1 MLNQILKYKEYYIDS
16 IINRFSLSFLF
27 TPYFTYASS
36 IKTNT
41 KDKYKIIKN
50 NYDTSKKSIIYF
62 AGLFQN
68 AELEYKDISNN
79 LSSYNHIYINTYFNN
94 NDIYKDTLLKII
106 DELGELDIECIIGY
120 SFGGSLSLQFKEIYL
135 QKKDKIIKSILIS
148 PAGFQSNTF
157 LEKTIKIISKYLYSL
172 YGNDKWYMIKNY
184 PLYQNTNTL
193 SDTDYIIVST
203 SDNIH
208 NVNPIKTHENSIII
222 KHASHFSMIQ
232 IIKKQNIIFELIKNS
247 YKIENVTVKPLTSN
261 INKILFGSHFYPY
274 HITLWIA
281 VSSYNLYYFIKCGYS
296 YINLFY
302 GFLLASFLWTLAE
315 YIAHRVI
322 LHNIL
327 YVHHKKHHV
336 YPNKL
341 SIIHSPMSPFVFSW
355 IILYYM
361 FKLFENQQ
369 IVLSIFIFI
378 QLNYLVF
385 EYVHLLTHNY
395 KGLNNIIL
403 NAKYY
408 HKLHHID
415 ENVNYSFI
423 TPFWDYLFG
432 TLSSKYDISFIEL
445 IFGFIPFYSFF
456 IHKKQFF

>member
-1 MLNQILKYKEYYIDS
+1 MLNQIFKYMEYYIDS
-16 IINRFSLSFLF
+16 IINRFSILFLF
-27 TPYFTYASS
+27 TPYFSYTSS
-36 IKTNT
+36 LK

-50 NYDTSKKSIIYF
+50 DYDISKKSIIYF

-68 AELEYKDISNN
+68 AQLEYKDISNN

-94 NDIYKDTLLKII
+94 NDIYKDTLIKII
-106 DELGELDIECIIGY
+106 DELGEIDIECVIGF

-135 QKKDKIIKSILIS
+135 QKKNKIIKTILIS

-157 LEKTIKIISKYLYSL
+157 LEKTIKVIGKYLYSL
-172 YGNDKWYMIKNY
+172 YCNDKLYMINNY
-184 PLYQNTNTL
+184 PLYQNTNIL
-193 SDTDYIIVST
+193 SNTDYIIVST

-208 NVNPIKTHENSIII
+208 NPNPIKTHENSIII
-222 KHASHFSMIQ
+222 KHASHFSMLQ
-232 IIKKQNIIFELIKNS
+232 IVKKQNIIFQLIKNS
-247 YKIENVTVKPLTSN
+247 YKIENVSIKPLTSN
-261 INKILFGSHFYPY
+261 MNKILFGSHFYPY
-274 HITLWIA
+274 HITLWLS
-281 VSSYNLYYFIKCGYS
+281 VSSYNLYYFIKNGYS

-302 GFLLASFLWTLAE
+302 GFLLASSLWSLAE

-327 YVHHKKHHV
+327 YVHHKKHHI

-341 SIIHSPMSPFVFSW
+341 SIIHSPMTPFVFSW
-355 IILYYM
+355 ITLYYI
-361 FKLFENQQ
+361 FKLFKNQQ

-385 EYVHLLTHNY
+385 EYVHLLAHNY
-395 KGLNNIIL
+395 KGSNNIIL

-445 IFGFIPFYSFF
+445 LFGFIPFYSFF
-456 IHKKQFF
+456 IHKKQVFI